1 MSENIDDYNND
12 EIDLKEL
19 FSVLWNKKYLVIS
32 ITSAFTIASIITAF
46 LLPSIYTSKS
56 ILIEVNQNNNS
67 MSDSLGSLSSLASL
81 GGLNL
86 PGESASKSTEAIE
99 RIKSFQFFSQ
109 YFLPNIKLENLMAVK
124 RWDPSKNELIYDKS
138 MFDPITKVWKS
149 RKNRSAKPS
158 EQEAFLAYREILSV
172 SQSKETLF
180 VTIKIDHF
188 SPNIAKR
195 WVEIIIENINESM
208 REDDKRRAENAVAF
222 LNETIASTN
231 TKSLK
236 DATSNLLESQMQILM
251 MSASDKA
258 YVFKI
263 LDAPI
268 APELRSWPKRTF
280 LVIIGTILGGII
292 SVLIILVSHYTI
304 YNKE

>member
-1 MSENIDDYNND
+1 
-12 EIDLKEL
+12 
-19 FSVLWNKKYLVIS
+19 
-32 ITSAFTIASIITAF
+32 
-46 LLPSIYTSKS
+46 
-56 ILIEVNQNNNS
+56 
-67 MSDSLGSLSSLASL
+67 
-81 GGLNL
+81 
-86 PGESASKSTEAIE
+86 
-99 RIKSFQFFSQ
+99 
-109 YFLPNIKLENLMAVK
+109 MAVK
-124 RWDPSKNELIYDKS
+124 RWDPSINELIYDKS

-149 RKNRSAKPS
+149 RKNRLAKPS

-222 LNETIASTN
+222 LNETVASTN

-236 DATSNLLESQMQILM
+236 DATSNLLEGQMQILM

>member
-1 MSENIDDYNND
+1 MRENIDDYNND

-19 FSVLWNKKYLVIS
+19 FYVLWNKKYLVIS
-32 ITSAFTIASIITAF
+32 ITSVFTIASIITAL

-56 ILIEVNQNNNS
+56 ILIEVNQHNS
-67 MSDSLGSLSSLASL
+67 MSDSFGSLSSLASL

-86 PGESASKSTEAIE
+86 PGESATKSTEAIE

-109 YFLPNIKLENLMAVK
+109 YFLPNIRLENLMAAK
-124 RWDPSKNELIYDKS
+124 RWDLSKNELIYDES

-149 RKNRSAKPS
+149 RKNRTAKPS

-231 TKSLK
+231 TKFLK
-236 DATSNLLESQMQILM
+236 DATSKLLEGQMQILM

-304 YNKE
+304 YNKV